1 MDKITEIL
9 ETIKTDLESKNYFN
23 ADMSDIISVH
33 FGVCLYIRNKYLWRN
48 SDVVEMLNAY
58 FKTNNV
64 DDLSHK
70 ILNEIK
76 KEDSQSSNPNK

>member
-1 MDKITEIL
+1 MGRITEIL
-9 ETIKTDLESKNYFN
+9 NTIKTDLESKNYFN

-33 FGVCLYIRNKYLWRN
+33 FGVCLYIRNKYLWTN
-48 SDVVEMLNAY
+48 PDLVKLLNGY
-58 FKTNNV
+58 FKTSNV

-76 KEDSQSSNPNK
+76 KEDVQSSNPNK